1 MKKITLFILFIYIG
15 IFGQTNI
22 PTLTKYC
29 NDYAN
34 VLTENEKLRLESILQ
49 ALDDSTSNQLVI
61 VIIKSLNGYP
71 IENLSYEIADKN
83 KIGTKKN
90 NGILMLVAIEDR
102 KMRIEVG
109 YGLEGALTDA
119 LASSIIRNEIGP
131 YFKNRNYFLGLLAGI
146 NAIKKAIQG
155 EYTREDKKEKN
166 LHINFNFIGYIIL
179 IIIYIIISMARR
191 GRGRTFIGGY
201 GGGGGF
207 IGGGFGGFSGGG
219 FSGGGSFGGFS
230 GGGGSFG
237 GGGSSGSW

>member
-1 MKKITLFILFIYIG
+1 MKNLILFILFIYIG

-22 PTLTKYC
+22 PQLKHYC

-34 VLTENEKLRLESILQ
+34 ILDINQKQHIESILQ

-61 VIIKSLNGYP
+61 VIIESLNGYP

-90 NGILMLVAIEDR
+90 NGILMLIAIEDR

-131 YFKNRNYFLGLLAGI
+131 YFKSGNYYQGLLAGI
-146 NAIKKAIQG
+146 QAIEKAIKG

-166 LHINFNFIGYIIL
+166 LHKNFNFIGYIIL
-179 IIIYIIISMARR
+179 IIIYLIISLARR
-191 GRGRTFIGGY
+191 GKGRTFIGGL
-201 GGGGGF
+201 GGGGF